1 MKLSNLIKWE
11 LACLNLESTEKNET
25 IVEMVEVLVQ
35 KQVISNKKVFLR
47 EIFEREEF
55 GSSGIGYGVAIPHAR
70 TEVVEEIVI
79 AFGRSQKGIN
89 FESLDRKPAHLIF
102 LIASPIKDNEL
113 YLRTLARLSRF
124 LRERKFRQG
133 LLKAETTDEVLSIL
147 NRFEEDLPS
156 LSAVF

>member
-1 MKLSNLIKWE
+1 MKLSNLIKRE
-11 LACLNLESTEKNET
+11 LACLNLESTEKTET

-35 KQVISNKKVFLR
+35 KQVIRNKKVFLK
-47 EIFEREEF
+47 EIFEREKF

-102 LIASPIKDNEL
+102 LIASPTKDNEL
-113 YLRTLARLSRF
+113 YLKTLARLSRF

-133 LLKAETTDEVLSIL
+133 LLKAETAEEVLSIL
-147 NRFEEDLPS
+147 NSFEEDLPS

>member
-79 AFGRSQKGIN
+79 AFGRSRKGIN
-89 FESLDRKPAHLIF
+89 FESLDRRPVHLVF

>member
-1 MKLSNLIKWE
+1 MKLSNLIRRE
-11 LACLNLESTEKNET
+11 LTCLNLESTEKTET

-35 KQVISNKKVFLR
+35 KQVIRNKEVFLR
-47 EIFEREEF
+47 ELFEREKF

-70 TEVVEEIVI
+70 TEVVKEIII
-79 AFGRSQKGIN
+79 AFGRSQIGIN

-102 LIASPIKDNEL
+102 LIASPAKDNEL
-113 YLRTLARLSRF
+113 YLKTLARLSRF

-147 NRFEEDLPS
+147 NSFEEYLPS
-156 LSAVF
+156 LSAMF

>member
-1 MKLSNLIKWE
+1 MKLSNLIKRE
-11 LACLNLESTEKNET
+11 VTCLNLESTEKNET

-35 KQVISNKKVFLR
+35 KQVIRNKEVFLR
-47 EIFEREEF
+47 EVFEREEG

-70 TEVVEEIVI
+70 TEVVEEIII

-89 FESLDRKPAHLIF
+89 FESLDRRPVHLVF
-102 LIASPIKDNEL
+102 LIASPVKDNEL

-133 LLKAETTDEVLSIL
+133 LLFAETTEEVLFIL
-147 NRFEEDLPS
+147 NSFEEDMPS